1 MIFGKDA
8 NLGSFN
14 LKSQETTAGKFTSI
28 VSNPS
33 SISLTISIDLSF
45 KFTLDV
51 KVLRP
56 VKHCS

>member
-14 LKSQETTAGKFTSI
+14 LKSQDITAGKFTSI

-33 SISLTISIDLSF
+33 SISLTISTDLSF
-45 KFTLDV
+45 KVTLEV
-51 KVLRP
+51 NVTE
-56 VKHCS
+56 